1 MAHKS
6 PEIAEI
12 KDPEVEWYNTRAYE
26 LMRAGNLQEIR
37 RLGGLCDR
45 AFMRIKMRLSK
56 RDFVDVNSENI
67 PIGPTANPRWYPFE
81 EFSKSL
87 LASTVLVMGSIFEI
101 LQAPDN
107 TYTSLRH
114 SILVDPKGR
123 MVSAISGLFED
134 TFVLLT
140 CNVPMI
146 YLNSE
151 DLNDQNYRKLEGF
164 DCRMLRFKAKSIYF
178 SEAPITRNLL
188 NLPL

>member
-1 MAHKS
+1 
-6 PEIAEI
+6 
-12 KDPEVEWYNTRAYE
+12 
-26 LMRAGNLQEIR
+26 
-37 RLGGLCDR
+37 
-45 AFMRIKMRLSK
+45 
-56 RDFVDVNSENI
+56 
-67 PIGPTANPRWYPFE
+67 
-81 EFSKSL
+81 
-87 LASTVLVMGSIFEI
+87 MGSIFEI